1 MMKLV
6 LCLALL
12 FLTAAKAEGDHVYWR
27 KLAILSQS
35 DQIGYHNQKY
45 YLVVGNSL
53 SAESIIPARVCDLL
67 GLNGAIYQAS
77 EAEIYDVLS
86 AIRSKPDLV
95 VVVGPMRSK
104 FDAST
109 VLIEDSDDQGKLS
122 QEISKQ
128 ISAARRC

>member
-35 DQIGYHNQKY
+35 DQIGGKY

-53 SAESIIPARVCDLL
+53 SAESIMPPRVCGLP

-77 EAEIYDVLS
+77 EAEIDEVIS

-95 VVVGPMRSK
+95 IVVG
-104 FDAST
+104 ST
-109 VLIEDSDDQGKLS
+109 
-122 QEISKQ
+122 
-128 ISAARRC
+128 R